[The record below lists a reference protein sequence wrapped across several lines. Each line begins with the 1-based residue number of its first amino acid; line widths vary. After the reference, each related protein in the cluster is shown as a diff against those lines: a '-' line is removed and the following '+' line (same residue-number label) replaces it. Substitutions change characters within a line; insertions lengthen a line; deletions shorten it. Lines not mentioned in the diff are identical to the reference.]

1 MNTQV
6 QLEYGKDVYEFDIPS
21 DRYIGVLMPREA
33 EPLANLEKTLS
44 HSFANPV
51 ASPPLVDKL
60 RGVKSALILTVD
72 ITRPSPTPLMRPFL
86 KFCRQMDIFVTIC
99 ISLGRHGPM
108 TETALRDFLTPE
120 IFDAYPVVQHDAF
133 DDSIHVD
140 FGYTS
145 RGTPIKINRI
155 IQQHDFICGISYIEP
170 SYLMGY
176 SGSRKLIIPGIAHY
190 SSIDANH
197 YWLTHSDTRTGE
209 LDDNPMHQDAM
220 EFMRHFRLDWLTCAV
235 LDGGDRIT
243 QIYSGDSVKAHRL
256 ACADSDKIFRIKGQM
271 ADIVISSPG
280 GYPYDWDLVQ
290 GKKAIIPAME
300 TVNPGGSIILL
311 AECPDGWGAEG
322 TFKKWLLTKT
332 PQDVVRDAKKREM
345 FSLGAHGAY
354 ILAKPIVQKQATVII
369 VTNEDLASQ
378 LQDSYIHAVTTVE
391 EAMEL
396 AHQHCAASKPTYL
409 AVKSARRLIC
419 EI

>member
-1 MNTQV
+1 MNTKV
-6 QLEYGKDVYEFDIPS
+6 QLEYGKNAHEFNIPS

-33 EPLANLEKTLS
+33 ESLVNLDKTLS
-44 HSFANPV
+44 RSFTYPI
-51 ASPPLVDKL
+51 ASPPLADKL
-60 RGVKSALILTVD
+60 QGVKSVLILTVD
-72 ITRPSPTPLMRPFL
+72 ITRPSPTPLMRLFL
-86 KFCRQMDIFVTIC
+86 EICRERDISVTIC

-108 TETALRDFLTPE
+108 TENDLRDFLTPE

-145 RGTPIKINRI
+145 RKTPIKVNRI
-155 IQQHDFICGISYIEP
+155 IQEHDFICGISYIEP

-197 YWLTHSDTRTGE
+197 YWLTHPDTRIGE
-209 LDDNPMHQDAM
+209 LDRNPMHQDAM
-220 EFMRHFRLDWLTCAV
+220 EFMKHFRFDWLTCAV
-235 LDGGDRIT
+235 LDGKDQIT
-243 QIYSGDSVKAHRL
+243 QIYSGDSPKAHRL
-256 ACADSDKIFRIKGQM
+256 ACTDSDKIFRIKGQI
-271 ADIVISSPG
+271 ADIVIASPG

-300 TVNPGGSIILL
+300 TVKQGGSIILL

-322 TFKKWLLTKT
+322 TFKEWLLTKT
-332 PQDVVRDAKKREM
+332 PEEVVQDVKKREM

-354 ILAKPIVQKQATVII
+354 ILAKPIVQKQATVIM

-378 LQDSYIHAVTTVE
+378 LQHSYIYAVTTVE

-396 AHQHCAASKPTYL
+396 AHQHCAAYKPTYL
-409 AVKSARRLIC
+409 ALKSARRLIV
-419 EI
+419 EL